1 MCECGTHKY
10 FTAEV
15 LRGFHS
21 SIEAPIVLA
30 VHLLQNKRVIFFTL
44 YWWGTMSQDTEDLN
58 SKDKTVACIFY
69 GLRYSSKYST
79 ALPLD
84 RGWGACRDGTDTG
97 VTSLS
102 QDPQILQCEC
112 RGAKSR
118 TWNLF
123 PEMLSSPEES
133 GRKLR
138 VWDNLE
144 HLPLHW
150 KGMGGSL
157 RPASVSHVTCT
168 LLPSFL

>member
-1 MCECGTHKY
+1 MCERDTHKY

-21 SIEAPIVLA
+21 SIGASIIVA
-30 VHLLQNKRVIFFTL
+30 VLQTKEVIFFTL
-44 YWWGTMSQDTEDLN
+44 HWWGTMSQDTKDL
-58 SKDKTVACIFY
+58 KVKTKTVAYIFCAI
-69 GLRYSSKYST
+69 RYCSQYST

-84 RGWGACRDGTDTG
+84 RAWGTRRGGTDTG
-97 VTSLS
+97 LTSLS
-102 QDPQILQCEC
+102 QDPQLLQCER

-123 PEMLSSPEES
+123 LEMHNSPEES

-138 VWDNLE
+138 VQDNLE

-150 KGMGGSL
+150 KGMGG
-157 RPASVSHVTCT
+157 
-168 LLPSFL
+168 